1 MSKRK
6 TGCPRLNSS
15 ARKSPRLLSLLLS
28 LLWLQCAF
36 HCPDVTA
43 RGRRQPPAQSTP
55 QQQSAGAQN
64 EQVVTTLELGK
75 PIERE
80 VMGGQKHSYQV
91 VLSQGQYVKVEV
103 KPRGIG
109 IGMSIQLPGGKPIP
123 VIDPPGME
131 EEPMIQQVAESSG
144 VYWFSVYT
152 KANAAPGS
160 YEIRIAELR
169 PATENERAMQQ
180 ARNLTREV
188 NQLKREG
195 RLKEAR
201 PQLILIL
208 EIREKVL
215 GPEHL
220 GVASAL
226 GSLSTSYQE
235 AGDYASAELLQLRAL
250 NIKKKVLGPEHT
262 DVADELHSLGILYQ
276 EKGDHIKAEALHQQ
290 ALRIY
295 EKANRTENQ
304 SVVSTLSSLGGIYS
318 ERGDYQSAERYFER
332 ARATREKLL
341 GPDHFH
347 LAASFVEL
355 GDVAYAAGDYAKAEA
370 MFQRALTLYEKTVGR
385 DHIRVTR
392 RLNELAMLYRTTG
405 DYAKAEALYER
416 ALSIHEQKWAIIH
429 PDAQETLFGL
439 ARLHTAQGM
448 LSEAVKDQIRASEI
462 EERYIE
468 LNLGAGS
475 EREKLAFLANLSS
488 RSSQTIS
495 LHIRLAPD
503 DPAARNLAVTTIL
516 RRKGRVQDAMSETI
530 AALHRRF
537 GAEDQKVLDQF
548 NDVTSKLAK
557 LVLNGPQKAA
567 PSEHQEQIKNLDE
580 ERERLEAEISSRS
593 AGFYERSQSVTLAAV
608 QQAIPADAALIEFA
622 VYRPFDP
629 KAPDNQKAYGEPRYV
644 AYVVRNQGDVQWK
657 ELGEAKDVD
666 QGIEALRQALFNP
679 KRNSVKQVARAAD
692 ERVMQPVRAMIGDA
706 AHLLVS
712 PDGQLNLIPFEALVD
727 EQQHYLVE
735 RYDFTYL
742 TSGRDLLRMKVA
754 RESKSQPVV
763 VADPAF
769 GEPVIISSRNN
780 GRSAPAKERAQIDYS
795 QIFFGPLPGIGDEV
809 RALRELLPQAIFLT
823 KERATKTAL
832 KRLNGPLILHIATHG
847 FFFTNDP
854 QEKLKAA
861 TQAKAGTR
869 VGRWI
874 GQVENPLLRSGLAL
888 AGANQGPGGSDNGV
902 LTAFEATGL
911 NLWGTKLVVLS
922 ACDTG
927 LGEVKNGEGVYGLRR
942 AFLLA
947 GAESLMMSLWPVSD
961 RSTRDLMIGYY
972 KRLVQNE
979 GRSKALRQVQLQLL
993 RSKSHSHPY
1002 YWASFIQ
1009 TGEWANLQGKR

>member
-1 MSKRK
+1 MSKRNSR
-6 TGCPRLNSS
+6 CARLNSPG
-15 ARKSPRLLSLLLS
+15 RTCRRLLAFVLS
-28 LLWLQCAF
+28 GLWFQASHEPSTQALPGPEQ
-36 HCPDVTA
+36 
-43 RGRRQPPAQSTP
+43 AQASQ

-64 EQVVTTLELGK
+64 AQEVTTLELGK
-75 PIERE
+75 RIERE
-80 VMGGQKHSYQV
+80 VEGGQKHSYQV

-103 KPRGIG
+103 KQHGIG

-131 EEPMIQQVAESSG
+131 KEPMIQQVAESSG

-152 KANAAPGS
+152 NTNAARGS

-169 PATENERAMQQ
+169 LATENERAMQQ

-201 PQLILIL
+201 PLLIRIL
-208 EIREKVL
+208 EIRERVF

-220 GVASAL
+220 AVASAL
-226 GSLSTSYQE
+226 GSLATSYQE
-235 AGDYASAELLQLRAL
+235 AGDYASAERLQLRAL
-250 NIKKKVLGPEHT
+250 NITKKILGPEHS
-262 DVADELHSLGILYQ
+262 DVADDLHSLGILYQ
-276 EKGDHIKAEALHQQ
+276 EKGDDVKAEALHQQ
-290 ALRIY
+290 ALSIY
-295 EKANRTENQ
+295 EKANQTENQ
-304 SVVSTLSSLGGIYS
+304 SVVGMLSSLGGIYS
-318 ERGDYQSAERYFER
+318 ERGDYERAEKYFER
-332 ARATREKLL
+332 ARAIRQKLL

-355 GDVAYAAGDYAKAEA
+355 GGVAYAAGDYAKAEA
-370 MFQRALTLYEKTVGR
+370 MFQRALTLYEKTIGR

-392 RLNELAMLYRTTG
+392 RLNDLAMLYRTTG
-405 DYAKAEALYER
+405 DYAKAEALYQR

-439 ARLHTAQGM
+439 AWLHTAQGM

-462 EERYIE
+462 EEHYIE

-475 EREKLAFLANLSS
+475 EREKLAFLANLSY

-495 LHIRLAPD
+495 LHIRHAPD
-503 DPAARNLAVTTIL
+503 DPAARNLAVATIL

-537 GAEDQKVLDQF
+537 GAEDQKVLDQL

-557 LVLNGPQKAA
+557 LVLNGPQRAA
-567 PSEHQEQIKNLDE
+567 PSEHQEQIKNLEE

-608 QQAIPADAALIEFA
+608 QRAIPADAALIEFA
-622 VYRPFDP
+622 VYRSFDP

-657 ELGEAKDVD
+657 ELGEVKAVD

-679 KRNSVKQVARAAD
+679 KRNNVKQVARAAD
-692 ERVMQPVRAMIGDA
+692 EKVMQPVRAMIGDA

-769 GEPVIISSRNN
+769 GEPAMISSR
-780 GRSAPAKERAQIDYS
+780 GKGGSADGKARAQIDYS
-795 QIFFGPLPGIGDEV
+795 QIFFGPLPGVGDEV
-809 RALRELLPQAIFLT
+809 RALRELLPQAVFLT
-823 KERATKTAL
+823 KAQATKTAL
-832 KRLNGPLILHIATHG
+832 KQLSGPRILHIATHG
-847 FFFTNDP
+847 FFLTNDP
-854 QEKLKAA
+854 QMKLQTA
-861 TQAKAGTR
+861 TQTKGGTR
-869 VGRWI
+869 VGKWI

-902 LTAFEATGL
+902 LTAFEASGL

-927 LGEVKNGEGVYGLRR
+927 VGDVRTGEGVYGLRR

-947 GAESLMMSLWPVSD
+947 GAESVMMSLWPVSD

-979 GRSKALRQVQLQLL
+979 GRGKALRLAQLQML

>member
-6 TGCPRLNSS
+6 SGCQRLSS
-15 ARKSPRLLSLLLS
+15 SGRNNLRLLSLLLS
-28 LLWLQCAF
+28 VLCLQWVYGPSAQ
-36 HCPDVTA
+36 A
-43 RGRRQPPAQSTP
+43 RERRPASAQVSQ

-64 EQVVTTLELGK
+64 AQEVTTLELGK

-80 VMGGQKHSYQV
+80 VAGGQKHSYQV

-103 KPRGIG
+103 KQHGVG
-109 IGMSIQLPGGKPIP
+109 IGMSIQLPGGKPIA
-123 VIDPPGME
+123 VIDPPGMVQ
-131 EEPMIQQVAESSG
+131 EPMIQQVAESSG

-169 PATENERAMQQ
+169 PATENERAMQE
-180 ARNLTREV
+180 ARNLTRQV

-195 RLKEAR
+195 RFKEAR
-201 PQLILIL
+201 PLLILIL

-215 GPEHL
+215 GPDHL
-220 GVASAL
+220 AVADAL
-226 GSLSTSYQE
+226 GSLATSYQE
-235 AGDYASAELLQLRAL
+235 AGDYASAELLQLRAVE
-250 NIKKKVLGPEHT
+250 IIKKVLGPEHT
-262 DVADELHSLGILYQ
+262 DVADELLNLGILYQ
-276 EKGDHIKAEALHQQ
+276 EKGDHIKAEALLQK
-290 ALRIY
+290 ALGIY
-295 EKANRTENQ
+295 EKANQTENQ
-304 SVVSTLSSLGGIYS
+304 SVVAMLSSLGGIYS
-318 ERGDYQSAERYFER
+318 ERGDYERAEKYFDR
-332 ARATREKLL
+332 ARAIREKLL

-355 GDVAYAAGDYAKAEA
+355 GGVAYAAGDYAKAEA

-392 RLNELAMLYRTTG
+392 RLNELAMLYCTMG
-405 DYAKAEALYER
+405 DYARAEALYQR
-416 ALSIHEQKWAIIH
+416 ALSIQEQKWAIIH

-439 ARLHTAQGM
+439 ARLHTAQGKF
-448 LSEAVKDQIRASEI
+448 SEAVKFQIRASEI

-475 EREKLAFLANLSS
+475 EREKLALLANLSF
-488 RSSQTIS
+488 RSSQSIS

-503 DPAARNLAVTTIL
+503 EPAARNLAVATIL
-516 RRKGRVQDAMSETI
+516 RRKGRVQDAMSETL
-530 AALHRRF
+530 AALRRRS
-537 GAEDQKVLDQF
+537 GTEDQQVLDQL
-548 NDVTSKLAK
+548 NEVTSKLAR
-557 LVLNGPQKAA
+557 LVLTGPQKATPA
-567 PSEHQEQIKNLDE
+567 EHQEQIKKLEE
-580 ERERLEAEISSRS
+580 ERERLEAEISNRS
-593 AGFYERSQSVTLAAV
+593 AGFYERSQPVTLAAV
-608 QQAIPADAALIEFA
+608 QQAIPANAALIEFA

-644 AYVVRNQGDVQWK
+644 AYVVRNQGGVQWK

-666 QGIEALRQALFNP
+666 EGIEALRQALLNP
-679 KRNSVKQVARAAD
+679 KRNNVKQVARAAD
-692 ERVMQPVRAMIGDA
+692 EKVMQPVRALAGDA
-706 AHLLVS
+706 THLLVS

-727 EQQHYLVE
+727 EQGHYLVE
-735 RYDFTYL
+735 RYDVAYL
-742 TSGRDLLRMKVA
+742 TSGRDLLRMKVP
-754 RESKSQPVV
+754 RESKSPPVV

-769 GEPVIISSRNN
+769 GEPAIISNRGM
-780 GRSAPAKERAQIDYS
+780 GRVAGVNEKGQIDYS
-795 QIFFGPLPGIGDEV
+795 QIFFGPLPGVSDEV
-809 RALRELLPQAIFLT
+809 RALRELLPQATFLT
-823 KERATKTAL
+823 KKRATKAAL
-832 KRLNGPLILHIATHG
+832 KGLSGPSILHIATHG
-847 FFFTNDP
+847 FFFSNEP
-854 QEKLKAA
+854 QAKLSAA
-861 TQAKAGTR
+861 TQAKADTR
-869 VGRWI
+869 VGKWI

-888 AGANQGPGGSDNGV
+888 AGANQSLGGSDDGV
-902 LTAFEATGL
+902 LTAFEASGL

-927 LGEVKNGEGVYGLRR
+927 LGDVKNGEGVYGLRR

-947 GAESLMMSLWPVSD
+947 GTESLMMSLWPVSD

-979 GRSKALRQVQLQLL
+979 GRSRALRQVQLQML
-993 RSKSHSHPY
+993 RSKSHRHPH